1 MSKKQV
7 ALKKVN
13 AKAEELKIKL
23 ANSYLIEFANLKN
36 DLEALNWVKSI
47 PTGLERTL
55 LLLLALNSLK
65 NRI

>member
-1 MSKKQV
+1 MAKKQV

-13 AKAEELKIKL
+13 AKAEGLKIKL

>member
-1 MSKKQV
+1 MAKKQV

>member
-1 MSKKQV
+1 MAKKQI
-7 ALKKVN
+7 ALKKINV
-13 AKAEELKIKL
+13 KAEELKIKL

-36 DLEALNWVKSI
+36 DSEALNWVKSI

-55 LLLLALNSLK
+55 LFFLALNSLK